1 MSTTPQLTDDELRTR
16 WKQQAAERAF
26 EFIQVGRNL
35 TDEKSTPATHSRMI
49 AMQIKDGHIVNK
61 QG

>member
-1 MSTTPQLTDDELRTR
+1 MNTTPQLTDDELRTR

-35 TDEKSTPATHSRMI
+35 TDEKSTPTTFTDDRHADEGQPHRE
-49 AMQIKDGHIVNK
+49 
-61 QG
+61 